1 VLINENN
8 HKYLPFLDLDTTFVS
23 GNLTSNS
30 KLNLSLNLCWQ
41 IMFYNP
47 KRGFWEP
54 LLEKNQIQMDYNS
67 GVNNNPR
74 KFLFLEQKKGI
85 LDFNISDDFLNT
97 LQQTL

>member
-1 VLINENN
+1 
-8 HKYLPFLDLDTTFVS
+8 
-23 GNLTSNS
+23 
-30 KLNLSLNLCWQ
+30 
-41 IMFYNP
+41 
-47 KRGFWEP
+47 
-54 LLEKNQIQMDYNS
+54 MDYNS